1 MDILEIAVQEV
12 MAEDDDYVKPGT
24 VYETPN
30 GHYIVE

>member
-1 MDILEIAVQEV
+1 MNILEIAVDEV
-12 MAEDDDYVKPGT
+12 MAEDDDYTKPGT

>member
-1 MDILEIAVQEV
+1 MDILEIAVSEG
-12 MAEDDDYVKPGT
+12 MAEDDNYVKPGT

>member
-1 MDILEIAVQEV
+1 MDILEIAVSEV